1 MAAPWNPPTK
11 NQDFEFD
18 VCLED
23 YVNGG
28 LFKSNPTLAAG
39 DVKIS
44 QNNGALANL
53 TTLPSVSPASG
64 RVVRVQVSATEMN
77 TDKVTII
84 FADQTAPPEWCDYAI
99 TILTT
104 A

>member
-1 MAAPWNPPTK
+1 MAAPWNPPKK
-11 NQDFEFD
+11 NEDFEFD

-23 YVNGG
+23 FALPG

-39 DVKIS
+39 DAKIS

-53 TTLPSVSPASG
+53 ATLPSVSPASSKM
-64 RVVRVQVSATEMN
+64 VRVQLSATEMN
-77 TDKVTII
+77 TDKVTVILS
-84 FADQTAPPEWCDYAI
+84 DQTSPPEWADYAI

>member
-23 YVNGG
+23 YANPGV
-28 LFKSNPTLAAG
+28 FRSNPTLAAG
-39 DVKIS
+39 DAQIS
-44 QNNGALANL
+44 QNNGTLANL
-53 TTLPSVSPASG
+53 ATLPSVAPASSKI
-64 RVVRVQVSATEMN
+64 VRVQLSATEMN

-84 FADQTAPPEWCDYAI
+84 LSDQTAPPEWSNLAI
-99 TILTT
+99 TVLTT